1 MNFQGRVH
9 SLQMGL
15 PIVMAGTDLPSNTI
29 KEGYYFVKATARKE
43 NDEIGQDYTVFN
55 IALKNKEFKD
65 PP

>member
-15 PIVMAGTDLPSNTI
+15 PIVMASTDLQSNMI
-29 KEGYYFVKATARKE
+29 RKAIILLKATARKE